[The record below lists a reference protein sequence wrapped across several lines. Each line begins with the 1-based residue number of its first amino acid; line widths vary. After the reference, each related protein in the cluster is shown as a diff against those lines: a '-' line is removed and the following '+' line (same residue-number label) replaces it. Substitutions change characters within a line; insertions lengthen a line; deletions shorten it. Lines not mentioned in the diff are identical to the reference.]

1 MLPKNVGPADVPVGF
16 CSLLLMQG
24 NAPPSLSWP
33 NCCAF
38 NRLHRFSIDFR
49 HLATDLHLLPQL
61 TKIGFPG
68 WPEPILDSVTGLG
81 ASIMK
86 KGACTGPL
94 FRFYE
99 DSAQCQKP

>member
-1 MLPKNVGPADVPVGF
+1 MSPFMA
-16 CSLLLMQG
+16 
-24 NAPPSLSWP
+24 
-33 NCCAF
+33 NCFAF
-38 NRLHRFSIDFR
+38 NHLHRFSINIK
-49 HLATDLHLLPQL
+49 HLASDLLPLTQL

-94 FRFYE
+94 FRFLWPVLPAF
-99 DSAQCQKP
+99 SL

>member
-1 MLPKNVGPADVPVGF
+1 MF
-16 CSLLLMQG
+16 IYHFSLT
-24 NAPPSLSWP
+24 NP
-33 NCCAF
+33 CAF
-38 NRLHRFSIDFR
+38 NHLHRFSINIK
-49 HLATDLHLLPQL
+49 HVATDLHLSPQL

-94 FRFYE
+94 FRFWDRSYAPSPVAGKNE
-99 DSAQCQKP
+99 LGQPCG

>member
-1 MLPKNVGPADVPVGF
+1 MKGKHV
-16 CSLLLMQG
+16 
-24 NAPPSLSWP
+24 
-33 NCCAF
+33 
-38 NRLHRFSIDFR
+38 
-49 HLATDLHLLPQL
+49 ATDLHLFPQL

-94 FRFYE
+94 FRFWDMSTHASE
-99 DSAQCQKP
+99 ALFPSLSF

>member
-1 MLPKNVGPADVPVGF
+1 MGF
-16 CSLLLMQG
+16 CSLSLAQG
-24 NAPPSLSWP
+24 NVQSSLLLS
-33 NCCAF
+33 NCLAF
-38 NRLHRFSIDFR
+38 NHLHRFSIDIK
-49 HLATDLHLLPQL
+49 HLATDLHLIQQL

-94 FRFYE
+94 FRFWDIQQALYQ
-99 DSAQCQKP
+99 DNSSGS